1 MRLSRVFCAFNL
13 SNAFTRINGSVVR
26 VESIWIFFKSFQREI
41 CSSQINLWKV
51 KHSYWLVYLKTW
63 WAFLKMETAKL
74 WLKFKKLSS
83 VNIIYILCPILV
95 ISSEKHILSEEKGKT
110 RLQKSQWWRI
120 MFLTYLAFSV
130 KKWFFQGT
138 WVVTFHFP
146 MLYFYQMRLEKK
158 SGSMIKMKIKVTTMD
173 FRKNAR

>member
-1 MRLSRVFCAFNL
+1 MFNNSFIEECMRLSRVFCAFNL
-13 SNAFTRINGSVVR
+13 LNAFTRINGSTVK

-95 ISSEKHILSEEKGKT
+95 ISSEKHIFERRKRKN
-110 RLQKSQWWRI
+110 KV
-120 MFLTYLAFSV
+120 A
-130 KKWFFQGT
+130 
-138 WVVTFHFP
+138 
-146 MLYFYQMRLEKK
+146 KK
-158 SGSMIKMKIKVTTMD
+158 SMMRNNVFDIPSI
-173 FRKNAR
+173 